1 MSQEE
6 KVFLG
11 NYELVLIVKQE
22 EYEEL
27 IASIDK
33 ELNVN
38 GGEIITVISKESR
51 NLEYKLNGY
60 DEGIFVRIEFI
71 SDPKNIK
78 VINRTM
84 TLSEASLWHKIIRKG
99 GLAFGCKSSYQCY

>member
-6 KVFLG
+6 KIELG
-11 NYELVLIVKQE
+11 TYELALIAKLE
-22 EYEEL
+22 EYEKL

-33 ELNVN
+33 DLNVN

-51 NLEYKLNGY
+51 SLEYKLNGY

>member
-6 KVFLG
+6 KMELG
-11 NYELVLIVKQE
+11 TYELALIVKQQ

-33 ELNVN
+33 DLNVN
-38 GGEIITVISKESR
+38 GGEILTVLSKEPR

-71 SDPKNIK
+71 SDPQNIK

>member
-1 MSQEE
+1 M
-6 KVFLG
+6 FLG

-38 GGEIITVISKESR
+38 GGEIITVISKKQR
-51 NLEYKLNGY
+51 KLEYKLKGY
-60 DEGIFVRIEFI
+60 TQGIFVRIEFI
-71 SDPKNIK
+71 SDPQNIK

>member
-6 KVFLG
+6 KMELG
-11 NYELVLIVKQE
+11 TYELALIVKQQ

-38 GGEIITVISKESR
+38 GGEIITVISKKLR
-51 NLEYKLNGY
+51 KLEYKLKGY

-71 SDPKNIK
+71 SDSKNIK

-84 TLSEASLWHKIIRKG
+84 TLSEASLWHKIMRKG

>member
-6 KVFLG
+6 KIELST
-11 NYELVLIVKQE
+11 YELALIAKLE

-27 IASIDK
+27 INLIDK
-33 ELNVN
+33 ELNAN
-38 GGEIITVISKESR
+38 GGEIITVISKELR
-51 NLEYKLNGY
+51 NLEYKLKGY
-60 DEGIFVRIEFI
+60 TEGVFVRIEFI
-71 SDPKNIK
+71 TDPQNIK
-78 VINRTM
+78 VVNRTL